1 MKNRATYLR
10 IGTGYFKKVQKPL
23 SSGDTMSTLIPWSA
37 ECIRLD
43 HGREY
48 LKDQVDCY
56 DGFCFVPS
64 HLNYDQKVGGFYNRY
79 QPFRHVA
86 REGDAKTI
94 FGFLGHIFGE
104 QIEMGYDY
112 FKVLLEKP
120 TQILPI
126 LCLVS
131 EERNTGK
138 TTFLHF
144 VKSIFGENMT
154 INSNEDFRSNFNIEW
169 AQKLIIGVDETFLDR
184 KEDSERIKN
193 LSTARF
199 YKIEAKGFDRQE
211 VEFFGKFILCSNN
224 EDHFIIAEP
233 GEIRYW
239 VRKIPPLK
247 VDNENLLAQLRLEI
261 PFFIHFLIKR
271 DFMHSGQTRMWFTP
285 SQIATPALKKLLD
298 QNRNKLEME
307 IAHIL
312 LTIIDEKELDEIKF
326 CTADVQDWLN
336 KKHVRFK
343 DVIQIRRVLQTT
355 WKLAPA
361 KNSLSYPQYKFIT
374 DGTVFEQTG
383 KGRFYCLSKRQ
394 INELNDIL

>member
-1 MKNRATYLR
+1 MKNKHKYLR
-10 IGTGYFKKVQKPL
+10 IGTSYFKEVRKPL
-23 SSGDTMSTLIPWSA
+23 SSGDTMTILVPWSA
-37 ECIRLD
+37 DCIRLD
-43 HGREY
+43 HDRKF
-48 LKDQVDCY
+48 LKNEVERY

-64 HLNYDQKVGGFYNRY
+64 HLNYEQKVVGFYNRY
-79 QPFRHVA
+79 QPFQHVA
-86 REGDAKTI
+86 KKGDSNTI
-94 FGFLGHIFGE
+94 FGFLRHIFGE

-193 LSTARF
+193 LSTAKF

-211 VEFFGKFILCSNN
+211 IEFFGKFILCSNN

-239 VRKIPPLK
+239 VRKIPVLK
-247 VDNENLLAQLRLEI
+247 FDNEKLLAELQSEI
-261 PFFIHFLIKR
+261 PYFIHFLIHR
-271 DFMHSGQTRMWFTP
+271 DFTYQQQTRMWFTAA
-285 SQIATPALKKLLD
+285 QIATPALKKLLN
-298 QNRNKLEME
+298 QNRNKLELE
-307 IAHIL
+307 IAHVL
-312 LTIIDEKELDEIKF
+312 LTIVDEKDLDEIKF

-336 KKHVRFK
+336 KKHVRYK
-343 DVIQIRRVLQTT
+343 DLIQIKRILQNN
-355 WKLAPA
+355 WKLVPA
-361 KNSLSYPQYKFIT
+361 KNSLSYLQYKFLT
-374 DGTVFEQTG
+374 DGSVFEQTG
-383 KGRFYCLSKRQ
+383 KGRYYILSKKQ
-394 INELNDIL
+394 INEYNDII